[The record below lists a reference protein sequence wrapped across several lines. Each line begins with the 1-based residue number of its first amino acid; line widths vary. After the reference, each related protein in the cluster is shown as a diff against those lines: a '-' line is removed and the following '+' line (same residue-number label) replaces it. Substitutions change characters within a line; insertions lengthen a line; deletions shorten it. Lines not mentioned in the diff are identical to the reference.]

1 MEISQQ
7 PLKNK
12 AMDVII
18 RIKLVNRFKPSGLAD
33 YKRSRSMKLPVRAR
47 RLPEDELN
55 IFAKKLKNVDPDR
68 LSQAVSEEIVRIKE
82 VANFQIKDSAD
93 YGDKLIGKIEAWGY
107 SDFYFPCY
115 IPVGS
120 NKNKMDVAAE
130 VVIED
135 KKQLKFE
142 F

>member
-1 MEISQQ
+1 ME
-7 PLKNK
+7 
-12 AMDVII
+12 VTI
-18 RIKLVNRFKPSGLAD
+18 RIKLINRFKPQGLAD
-33 YKRSRSMKLPVRAR
+33 YKRSRSMKLPVRSRSNA
-47 RLPEDELN
+47 EDDLN
-55 IFAKKLKNVDPDR
+55 IFAKKLKIVNPDR
-68 LSQAVSEEIVRIKE
+68 MSQAISEEILRIKE

-107 SDFYFPCY
+107 SDFYYPCY

-120 NKNKMDVAAE
+120 NKNKMDVTAAP
-130 VVIED
+130 VIED